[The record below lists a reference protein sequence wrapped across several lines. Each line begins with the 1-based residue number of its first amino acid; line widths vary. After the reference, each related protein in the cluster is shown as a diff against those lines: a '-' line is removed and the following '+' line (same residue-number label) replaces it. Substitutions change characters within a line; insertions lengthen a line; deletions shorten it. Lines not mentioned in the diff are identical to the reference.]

1 MDEVE
6 HSRSHAHH
14 AATEMNFGLR
24 EKYAEM
30 YFGTL
35 QFSQKGERS
44 AGSERRA
51 LRQARTRVNAS
62 ANAQYPCPFARS
74 ASPRALN
81 RLTRRR
87 GDAKA
92 ERERRAYVGRD
103 CIRRRKQ
110 APRDPGTRRFRTAR
124 ADGRNHCLSRHQ
136 SGHGMPCPN
145 TPTPT
150 IIAYRIISGRCTR
163 FIAGET
169 RVTAMKSA

>member
-1 MDEVE
+1 LNTPGGMPTTQRPKFISVC
-6 HSRSHAHH
+6 
-14 AATEMNFGLR
+14 
-24 EKYAEM
+24 
-30 YFGTL
+30 
-35 QFSQKGERS
+35 ERS
-44 AGSERRA
+44 TPKCISAHCSSPRRENA
-51 LRQARTRVNAS
+51 PQEASVARCGTYRQASMRPRMRNT
-62 ANAQYPCPFARS
+62 PCPSARS
-74 ASPRALN
+74 VSPRALN

-110 APRDPGTRRFRTAR
+110 APRDPGTRRVCTAR

-169 RVTAMKSA
+169 RATAMKSA